1 MLKILTDKDLL
12 KFLSVFFV
20 LISCNFDKFG
30 FLQAINMTD
39 EMN

>member
-12 KFLSVFFV
+12 KFLSVLFV

-30 FLQAINMTD
+30 YLQVINMTD
-39 EMN
+39 ETN